1 MSYNNKTFFDFIEEA
16 YSIVEND
23 ENFQV
28 TRAKFRR
35 EAQIARQRGDTK
47 KAQEIEIKLAQ
58 LQPAAQDAIG
68 SLLSD
73 KKPSDKHTWTSGKSQ
88 KPEMRDPRLGP
99 TSAQR
104 AAERSADT
112 KLGSSVE
119 RGATVVKYI
128 DGNPVRVAANFTK
141 EPINIRSD
149 ATRKDRRSG
158 ASRTTERPEVGRSG
172 TQTRTAEN
180 APKSFKE
187 RG

>member
-23 ENFQV
+23 QAEM
-28 TRAKFRR
+28 ASLRR
-35 EAQIARQRGDTK
+35 QMQDALRRGDNSKVKSIAQRLGELQVGTK
-47 KAQEIEIKLAQ
+47 AKIG
-58 LQPAAQDAIG
+58 AA
-68 SLLSD
+68 LSD
-73 KKPSDKHTWTSGKSQ
+73 KKPSGENTYISGKPQ

-128 DGNPVRVAANFTK
+128 DGKPVRVAANFTK
-141 EPINIRSD
+141 EPINTRSD
-149 ATRKDRRSG
+149 ATRKEIRSQ
-158 ASRTTERPEVGRSG
+158 SQPTTENPRVGRHG

>member
-1 MSYNNKTFFDFIEEA
+1 MSYSNKTFFDFIEEA

-23 ENFQV
+23 ENFET

-58 LQPAAQDAIG
+58 LQPAARDAIG

-73 KKPSDKHTWTSGKSQ
+73 KKPSDKHTWTSGKPQ
-88 KPEMRDPRLGP
+88 KPETRDSRLGP
-99 TSAQR
+99 TRAQR
-104 AAERSADT
+104 DAEHSADEM
-112 KLGSSVE
+112 LGSSVE
-119 RGATVVKYI
+119 RGATFVDR
-128 DGNPVRVAANFTK
+128 DGVRRRANFTK
-141 EPINIRSD
+141 EPINIRSRP
-149 ATRKDRRSG
+149 TRKERRSQ
-158 ASRTTERPEVGRSG
+158 SQPTTENPRVGRHG

>member
-73 KKPSDKHTWTSGKSQ
+73 KKPSDKHTWTSGKPQ
-88 KPEMRDPRLGP
+88 KSKMRDSRLGP
-99 TSAQR
+99 TRAQR
-104 AAERSADT
+104 DAEHSAD
-112 KLGSSVE
+112 KMLGSSVE
-119 RGATVVKYI
+119 SGATFVDS
-128 DGNPVRVAANFTK
+128 DGVRRKANFTK
-141 EPINIRSD
+141 EPVNIRSD